1 MSTRVAISCPDGDT
15 TEPRPADALAPQL
28 IQLLKLATMIS
39 RPMQDAVA
47 NPNGL
52 TMNELKIMMCL
63 AGEGPCAGHDLTSL
77 MGIPPMN
84 VSRAL
89 ASLAQRGW
97 VEPAVDPANRRRK
110 PVRLSELGR
119 AMQDEM
125 TADIGDVAHELLGT
139 LGERDRA
146 ALDRITRVLIARMQ
160 RWSGVVR
167 SPAAR

>member
-1 MSTRVAISCPDGDT
+1 MKMSVAAPWVDEGT
-15 TEPRPADALAPQL
+15 ADASARPLAPQL

-47 NPNGL
+47 SPNGIS
-52 TMNELKIMMCL
+52 MNELKIIMCL

-89 ASLAQRGW
+89 ASLAERGW

-110 PVRLSELGR
+110 PVRLSALG
-119 AMQDEM
+119 AAAQDAM
-125 TADIGDVAHELLGT
+125 TADIGDVARQLLGS
-139 LGERDRA
+139 LSDRDRT
-146 ALDRITRVLIARMQ
+146 ALDRIIGILIARMQ
-160 RWSGVVR
+160 SWPGAER
-167 SPAAR
+167 SAPQR